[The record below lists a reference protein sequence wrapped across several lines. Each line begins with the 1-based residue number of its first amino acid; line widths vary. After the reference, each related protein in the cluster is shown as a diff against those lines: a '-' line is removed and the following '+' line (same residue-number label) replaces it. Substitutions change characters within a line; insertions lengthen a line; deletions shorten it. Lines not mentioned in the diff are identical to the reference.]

1 MEKAFSSDLNQSI
14 IVILNQ
20 MATATKKK
28 SAQEYPDSQNYKQ
41 TVKKQ
46 INVNNDED
54 IDGPYNLNDRF
65 KNL

>member
-1 MEKAFSSDLNQSI
+1 MT
-14 IVILNQ
+14 
-20 MATATKKK
+20 TATKKK

-46 INVNNDED
+46 INVNNDDD

>member
-1 MEKAFSSDLNQSI
+1 
-14 IVILNQ
+14 

-46 INVNNDED
+46 IKVDEED